1 MTAIELVDDGAIAV
15 SVDHHG
21 RVIAR
26 ADVSGVT
33 DVATAACDAL
43 SQLGATAGV
52 VAVAT
57 VFDAAAADAAV
68 ATLASRG
75 ITVVGRPAASGV
87 AAAVAEAWVGA
98 ARDAQNVVY
107 FAIGNRATAGILRDG
122 TPLAGAH
129 RAPAIGWLALNPVE
143 RDDYRRSGCLDTE
156 VSTAGIVKRLVWRLK
171 AGDRSRA
178 QDAAGGDLAAITLGH
193 ILAAAREGDGVSISV
208 VRDAA
213 RYLGMAVAN
222 IAAIVDPQV
231 VVLGGVIASAAD
243 LLVDPICAEVSRCL
257 PPDRAQALT
266 IVPAVLGADAPAI
279 GAARLQSAAA
289 Q

>member
-26 ADVSGVT
+26 ADVSGAT

-57 VFDAAAADAAV
+57 VFDAAAADVAV

-75 ITVVGRPAASGV
+75 IAVVGRPAASGV

-143 RDDYRRSGCLDTE
+143 RDDYRRSGCLETE

-178 QDAAGGDLAAITLGH
+178 QDAAGGDLAAITLEH

-222 IAAIVDPQV
+222 MAAIVDPQV

-243 LLVDPICAEVSRCL
+243 LLVEPICAEVSRCL
-257 PPDRAQALT
+257 PPDRARALT
-266 IVPAVLGADAPAI
+266 IVPAALGVDAPAI
-279 GAARLQSAAA
+279 GAVRLQSAAA

>member
-26 ADVSGVT
+26 ADVSGAT

-57 VFDAAAADAAV
+57 VFDAAAADVAV

-75 ITVVGRPAASGV
+75 IAVVGRPAASGV

-143 RDDYRRSGCLDTE
+143 RDDYRRSGCLETE

-178 QDAAGGDLAAITLGH
+178 QDAAGGDLAAITLEH

-243 LLVDPICAEVSRCL
+243 LLVEPICAEVSRCL
-257 PPDRAQALT
+257 PPDRARALT
-266 IVPAVLGADAPAI
+266 IVPAALGVDAPAI
-279 GAARLQSAAA
+279 GAVRLQSAAA